1 MEKQEHQPKKTV
13 VYTDPEPFEGPH
25 TIPGGWD
32 VSAFYP
38 PEQNN
43 TNAYGARP
51 DMPPSAGLA
60 NTPHGHTQN
69 TVR

>member
-1 MEKQEHQPKKTV
+1 MKTKDDHKQKPVT
-13 VYTDPEPFEGPH
+13 YTDPEPFETPH

-43 TNAYGARP
+43 TNAYGALP

-60 NTPHGHTQN
+60 NTPHGHSKN
-69 TVR
+69 TIR